1 MLARRTFVVGALAAA
16 LTTRAAAAPPPGRR
30 VRLGILL
37 FSDPGSDPNMRTA
50 RDALR
55 ELGYVEG
62 QNLFIEYRYAE
73 GHPERF
79 RDIAV
84 DLVRARPDVILVLG
98 GDVAAEA
105 AAATR
110 TIPTVISVSNDP
122 VRGKL
127 AASLARPG
135 GNVTGVTFLAAELAA
150 KRLQLLREAVG
161 KIGRVAVIW
170 NPNHVDDEYREIEAA
185 GRTLGVQVM
194 SVEVLDAPQ
203 LERAFDRIVAV
214 KPDALMTVSS
224 RLIVGQRPAIVD
236 FATKHRL
243 PLAGGWGLW
252 ADTGALLSYGPDL
265 DVMVRRAVG
274 YVDRIVNGAKP
285 GDLPIE
291 QPTKFELVINLKAAK
306 ALGVS
311 VAPSLLAQA
320 SRVLQ

>member
-1 MLARRTFVVGALAAA
+1 MLARRTFVGGALAAA

-30 VRLGILL
+30 VRLGVLL
-37 FSDPGSDPNMRTA
+37 FSDPGSDPNMRA
-50 RDALR
+50 VRDALR
-55 ELGYVEG
+55 ESGYVEG

-73 GHPERF
+73 GRPERVH
-79 RDIAV
+79 DIAV
-84 DLVRARPDVILVLG
+84 DLVRTKPEVILVLG
-98 GDVAAEA
+98 GDVAVDAVS
-105 AAATR
+105 ATR

-122 VRGKL
+122 VRAKL
-127 AASLARPG
+127 VASLAKPG

-161 KIGRVAVIW
+161 KMGRVAVIW

-203 LERAFDRIVAV
+203 LERAFDTIVAW
-214 KPDALMTVSS
+214 KPEALMAVSS
-224 RLIVGQRPAIVD
+224 RLIVRQHPAIIE

-265 DVMVRRAVG
+265 DVMFRRAVG

-291 QPTKFELVINLKAAK
+291 QPTKFELVINLKVAK

-311 VAPSLLAQA
+311 VPPSLLVQA
-320 SRVLQ
+320 NRVLQ

>member
-1 MLARRTFVVGALAAA
+1 MLARRGVVVGALAAA
-16 LTTRAAAAPPPGRR
+16 LASRAAAAPPPGRP

-37 FSDPGSDPNMRTA
+37 FSDPGSDPNMRA
-50 RDALR
+50 VRQALR

-62 QNLFIEYRYAE
+62 QNLLIEYGFAE
-73 GHPERF
+73 GHPARL

-98 GDVAAEA
+98 GDVAVEA
-105 AAATR
+105 VAATR

-122 VRGKL
+122 VRSRL
-127 AASLARPG
+127 VASLAKPG

-161 KIGRVAVIW
+161 RVGRVAVIW

-194 SVEVLDAPQ
+194 SAEVLDAAQ
-203 LERAFDRIVAV
+203 LARAFDAIVAW
-214 KPDALMTVSS
+214 KPDGLMPVSS
-224 RLIVGQRPAIVD
+224 RLIVGQRPAIVE
-236 FATKHRL
+236 FATRQRL

-265 DVMVRRAVG
+265 DVMFRRAVA
-274 YVDRIVNGAKP
+274 YVDRIVKGAKP

-291 QPTKFELVINLKAAK
+291 QPTKFELVINAKAAR
-306 ALGVS
+306 ALGVT
-311 VAPSLLAQA
+311 VPPSLALQA
-320 SRVLQ
+320 SRILE